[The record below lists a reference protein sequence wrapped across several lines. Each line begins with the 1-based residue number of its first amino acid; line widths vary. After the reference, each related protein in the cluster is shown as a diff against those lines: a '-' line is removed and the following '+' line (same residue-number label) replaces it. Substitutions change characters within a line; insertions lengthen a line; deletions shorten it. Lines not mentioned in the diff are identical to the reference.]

1 MKRREF
7 LNNAGSG
14 TILTLAAALGL
25 INTSVGFA
33 AGDDRSAFDAKS
45 LQNTLKILGASAA
58 RESNEISINAP
69 DIAENGAVVPIEVS
83 SPFPNTQSISL
94 LAEKNPNALTS
105 TYEFTEDV
113 EPYVFTRIKMGE
125 TSNLIV
131 LVKAD
136 DKFYFAKKEIKITL
150 GGCGG

>member
-1 MKRREF
+1 MDRREF
-7 LNNAGSG
+7 LGSG
-14 TILTLAAALGL
+14 AILGLAAALGL
-25 INTSVGFA
+25 IKPSTVFAVGEN
-33 AGDDRSAFDAKS
+33 RSAFEAKS
-45 LQNTLKILGASAA
+45 LANTLKILGASSAS
-58 RESNEISINAP
+58 ESNEISINAP

-83 SPFPNTQSISL
+83 SLFPNTQSISL

-105 TYEFTEDV
+105 TYEFTEAV

-136 DKFYFAKKEIKITL
+136 NKFYFAKKEIKITL